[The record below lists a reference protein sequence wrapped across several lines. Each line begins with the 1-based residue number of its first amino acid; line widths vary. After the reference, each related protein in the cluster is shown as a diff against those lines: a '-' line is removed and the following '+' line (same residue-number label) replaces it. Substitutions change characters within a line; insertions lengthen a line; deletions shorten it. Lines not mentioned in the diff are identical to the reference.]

1 MKLQCFIL
9 KGALILVCCAGLWAC
24 KSSGPV
30 THSTEAFVGTG
41 KVLVLPFQNMA
52 WLHGTDVNVSNPLT
66 GKVYMT
72 GPVSEGAERFLT
84 DLLVDALQ
92 RQTAFHTIPSR
103 EAVAV
108 MDALRSAGD
117 YQQSPLKMLAQ
128 TGRML
133 NADIV
138 IQGYLYRFKD
148 RVGANYS
155 AESAASV
162 AFDVYLIDCV
172 EQKLV
177 WSGYFDQTQQALT
190 DDLRYIS
197 TFFRRGG
204 RWVTAEEMATTAM
217 DDMFKEFKQ
226 P

>member
-1 MKLQCFIL
+1 MKRRWAMM
-9 KGALILVCCAGLWAC
+9 KWALVLVCSLGLWAC

-30 THSTEAFVGTG
+30 THVSGAFDGAG
-41 KVLVLPFQNMA
+41 KVLVLPFQDMA
-52 WLHGTDVNVSNPLT
+52 WLHGTNVNVRSPLT
-66 GKVYMT
+66 GKVFMT
-72 GPVSEGAERFLT
+72 GATPEDADRLLT
-84 DLLVDALQ
+84 DLLVDALHK
-92 RQTAFHTIPSR
+92 QTALQTVPSR
-103 EAVAV
+103 DAYAV
-108 MDALRSAGD
+108 MDAVKSAGD
-117 YQQSPLKMLAQ
+117 SQQSALKILAK

-133 NADIV
+133 KADMV
-138 IQGYLYRFKD
+138 MQGYLYRFED
-148 RVGANYS
+148 RVGADYS

-177 WSGYFDQTQQALT
+177 WSGYFDQTQQALSE
-190 DDLRYIS
+190 DLRYIG

-204 RWVTAEEMATTAM
+204 RWITAEEMATTAM

>member
-1 MKLQCFIL
+1 MMKW
-9 KGALILVCCAGLWAC
+9 ILVLVCSLGLWAC

-30 THSTEAFVGTG
+30 THVSGVFDGTG
-41 KVLVLPFQNMA
+41 KVLVLPFQDMA
-52 WLHGTDVNVSNPLT
+52 WLHGTNVNVRSPLT
-66 GKVYMT
+66 GKVFMT
-72 GPVSEGAERFLT
+72 GATREGADRLLT

-92 RQTAFHTIPSR
+92 QQTALQTVPSR
-103 EAVAV
+103 DAYAV
-108 MDALRSAGD
+108 MDAVKSAGD
-117 YQQSPLKMLAQ
+117 SQQSALKILAK

-133 NADIV
+133 KADMV
-138 IQGYLYRFKD
+138 IQGYLYRFED
-148 RVGANYS
+148 RVGADYS

-177 WSGYFDQTQQALT
+177 WSGYFDQTQQALSE
-190 DDLRYIS
+190 DLRYIG

-204 RWVTAEEMATTAM
+204 RWITAEEMATTAM

>member
-1 MKLQCFIL
+1 MMKW
-9 KGALILVCCAGLWAC
+9 ILVLVCSLGLWAC

-30 THSTEAFVGTG
+30 THVSGVFDGAG
-41 KVLVLPFQNMA
+41 KVLVLPFQDMA
-52 WLHGTDVNVSNPLT
+52 WLHGRNVNVRSPLT
-66 GKVYMT
+66 GKVFMT
-72 GPVSEGAERFLT
+72 GATREGADRLLT

-92 RQTAFHTIPSR
+92 QQTALQTVPSR
-103 EAVAV
+103 DAYAV
-108 MDALRSAGD
+108 MDAVKSAGD
-117 YQQSPLKMLAQ
+117 SQQSALKILAK

-133 NADIV
+133 KADMV
-138 IQGYLYRFKD
+138 IQGYLYRFED
-148 RVGANYS
+148 RVGADYS
-155 AESAASV
+155 AKSAASV

-177 WSGYFDQTQQALT
+177 WSGYFDQTQQALS
-190 DDLRYIS
+190 DDLRYIG

-204 RWVTAEEMATTAM
+204 RWITAEEMATTAM

>member
-1 MKLQCFIL
+1 MMKW
-9 KGALILVCCAGLWAC
+9 ILVLVCSLGLWAC

-30 THSTEAFVGTG
+30 THVSGAFDGSG
-41 KVLVLPFQNMA
+41 KVLVLPFQDMA
-52 WLHGTDVNVSNPLT
+52 WLHGTNVNVRSPLT
-66 GKVYMT
+66 GKVFMT
-72 GPVSEGAERFLT
+72 GATREGADRLLT

-92 RQTAFHTIPSR
+92 QQTALQTVPSR
-103 EAVAV
+103 DAYAV
-108 MDALRSAGD
+108 MDAVKSAGD
-117 YQQSPLKMLAQ
+117 SQQSALKILAK

-133 NADIV
+133 KADMV
-138 IQGYLYRFKD
+138 IQGYLYRFED
-148 RVGANYS
+148 RVGADYS
-155 AESAASV
+155 AKSAASV

-177 WSGYFDQTQQALT
+177 WSGYFDQTQQALS
-190 DDLRYIS
+190 DDLRYIG

-204 RWVTAEEMATTAM
+204 RWITAEEMATTAM

>member
-1 MKLQCFIL
+1 MKSRWAIMKWVLV
-9 KGALILVCCAGLWAC
+9 LVCSLGLWAC

-30 THSTEAFVGTG
+30 THSTDAFDGTG
-41 KVLVLPFQNMA
+41 KVLVLPFQDMA
-52 WLHGTDVNVSNPLT
+52 WLHGTNVNVRSPLT
-66 GKVYMT
+66 GKVFMT
-72 GPVSEGAERFLT
+72 GDTREGADRLLT

-92 RQTAFHTIPSR
+92 QQTVLQTVPSR
-103 EAVAV
+103 EAYAV
-108 MDALRSAGD
+108 MEAVKYAGD
-117 YQQSPLKMLAQ
+117 SQPSALKVLAK

-133 NADIV
+133 KADMV

-190 DDLRYIS
+190 DDLRYIG

-204 RWVTAEEMATTAM
+204 RWITAEEMAITAM

>member
-1 MKLQCFIL
+1 
-9 KGALILVCCAGLWAC
+9 
-24 KSSGPV
+24 
-30 THSTEAFVGTG
+30 
-41 KVLVLPFQNMA
+41 MA
-52 WLHGTDVNVSNPLT
+52 WLHGTNVNVRSPLT
-66 GKVYMT
+66 GKVFMT
-72 GPVSEGAERFLT
+72 GATREGADRLLT

-92 RQTAFHTIPSR
+92 QQTAFQTVPSR
-103 EAVAV
+103 DAYAV
-108 MDALRSAGD
+108 MDAVKSAGD
-117 YQQSPLKMLAQ
+117 SQQSALNILTK

-133 NADIV
+133 KADMV
-138 IQGYLYRFKD
+138 IQGYLYRFED
-148 RVGANYS
+148 RVGADYS

-177 WSGYFDQTQQALT
+177 WSGYFDQTQQALS
-190 DDLRYIS
+190 DDLRYIG

-204 RWVTAEEMATTAM
+204 RWITAEEMATTAM

>member
-1 MKLQCFIL
+1 MKLRCVIL
-9 KGALILVCCAGLWAC
+9 KWALILVCCAGLWAC

-30 THSTEAFVGTG
+30 IHSTGEFDGTG

-52 WLHGTDVNVSNPLT
+52 WLHGTNVNVRSPLT
-66 GKVYMT
+66 GKVFMT
-72 GPVSEGAERFLT
+72 GPVSEGADRFLT

-92 RQTAFHTIPSR
+92 QQTALQTIPSR
-103 EAVAV
+103 EAYAV
-108 MDALRSAGD
+108 MDALKSAGD
-117 YQQSPLKMLAQ
+117 SQRSPLKMLAQ

-133 NADIV
+133 NADMV

-148 RVGANYS
+148 RVGADYS

-190 DDLRYIS
+190 DDLRLIGA
-197 TFFRRGG
+197 FFQRGG

>member
-1 MKLQCFIL
+1 MMKW
-9 KGALILVCCAGLWAC
+9 ILVLVCSLSLWAC

-30 THSTEAFVGTG
+30 TYVSGAFDGAG
-41 KVLVLPFQNMA
+41 KVLVLPFQDMA
-52 WLHGTDVNVSNPLT
+52 WLHGKNVNVRSPLT
-66 GKVYMT
+66 GKVFMT
-72 GPVSEGAERFLT
+72 GATREGADRLLT

-92 RQTAFHTIPSR
+92 QQTALQTVPSR
-103 EAVAV
+103 DAYAV
-108 MDALRSAGD
+108 MDAVKSAGD
-117 YQQSPLKMLAQ
+117 SQQSALKILAK

-133 NADIV
+133 KADMV
-138 IQGYLYRFKD
+138 IQGYLYRFED
-148 RVGANYS
+148 RVGADYS

-177 WSGYFDQTQQALT
+177 WSGYFDQTQQALLE
-190 DDLRYIS
+190 DLRFIG

-204 RWVTAEEMATTAM
+204 RWITAEEMATTAM

>member
-1 MKLQCFIL
+1 MKLRWAMMKWVL
-9 KGALILVCCAGLWAC
+9 VLVCSLGLWAC

-30 THSTEAFVGTG
+30 TQVSGAFDGAG
-41 KVLVLPFQNMA
+41 KVLVLPFQDMA
-52 WLHGTDVNVSNPLT
+52 WLHGTNVNVRSPLT
-66 GKVYMT
+66 GKVFMT
-72 GPVSEGAERFLT
+72 GATREGADRLLT

-92 RQTAFHTIPSR
+92 QQTALQTVPSR
-103 EAVAV
+103 DAYAV
-108 MDALRSAGD
+108 MDAVKSAGD
-117 YQQSPLKMLAQ
+117 SQQSALKILAK

-133 NADIV
+133 KADMV
-138 IQGYLYRFKD
+138 IQGYLYRFED
-148 RVGANYS
+148 RVGADYS

-177 WSGYFDQTQQALT
+177 WSGYFDQTQQALSE
-190 DDLRYIS
+190 DLRYIG

-204 RWVTAEEMATTAM
+204 RWITAEEMATTAM

>member
-1 MKLQCFIL
+1 MMKWVLV
-9 KGALILVCCAGLWAC
+9 LVCSLGLWAC

-30 THSTEAFVGTG
+30 THVSGAFDGTG
-41 KVLVLPFQNMA
+41 KVMVLPFQDMA
-52 WLHGTDVNVSNPLT
+52 WLHGTNVNVRSPLT
-66 GKVYMT
+66 GKVFMT
-72 GPVSEGAERFLT
+72 GATREGADRLLT

-92 RQTAFHTIPSR
+92 QQTALQTVPSR
-103 EAVAV
+103 DAYAV
-108 MDALRSAGD
+108 MNAVKSAGD
-117 YQQSPLKMLAQ
+117 SQQSALKILAK

-133 NADIV
+133 NADMV
-138 IQGYLYRFKD
+138 IQGYLYRFED
-148 RVGANYS
+148 RVGADYS

-172 EQKLV
+172 EQKLL
-177 WSGYFDQTQQALT
+177 WSGYFDQTQQALS
-190 DDLRYIS
+190 DDLRYIG

-204 RWVTAEEMATTAM
+204 RWITAEEMATTAM

>member
-1 MKLQCFIL
+1 MMKW
-9 KGALILVCCAGLWAC
+9 ILVLVCSLGLWAC

-30 THSTEAFVGTG
+30 THVSGVFDGAG
-41 KVLVLPFQNMA
+41 KVLVLPFQDMA
-52 WLHGTDVNVSNPLT
+52 WLHGRNVNVRSPLT
-66 GKVYMT
+66 GKVFMT
-72 GPVSEGAERFLT
+72 GATREGADRLLT

-92 RQTAFHTIPSR
+92 QQTALQTVPSR
-103 EAVAV
+103 DAYAV
-108 MDALRSAGD
+108 MDAVKSAGD
-117 YQQSPLKMLAQ
+117 SQQSALKILAK

-133 NADIV
+133 KADMV
-138 IQGYLYRFKD
+138 IQGYLYRFED
-148 RVGANYS
+148 RVGADYS

-162 AFDVYLIDCV
+162 AFDVYLIDCA

-177 WSGYFDQTQQALT
+177 WSGYFDQTQQALSE
-190 DDLRYIS
+190 DLRYIG

-204 RWVTAEEMATTAM
+204 RWITAEEMATTAM

>member
-1 MKLQCFIL
+1 MMKW
-9 KGALILVCCAGLWAC
+9 ILVLVCSLGLWAC

-30 THSTEAFVGTG
+30 THVSGVFDGAG
-41 KVLVLPFQNMA
+41 KVLVLPFQDMA
-52 WLHGTDVNVSNPLT
+52 WLHGRNVNVRSPLT
-66 GKVYMT
+66 GKVFMT
-72 GPVSEGAERFLT
+72 GATREGADRLLT

-92 RQTAFHTIPSR
+92 QQTALQTVPSR
-103 EAVAV
+103 DAYAV
-108 MDALRSAGD
+108 MDAVKSAGD
-117 YQQSPLKMLAQ
+117 SQQSALKILAK

-133 NADIV
+133 KADMV

-177 WSGYFDQTQQALT
+177 WSGYFDQTQQALS
-190 DDLRYIS
+190 DDLRYIR

-204 RWVTAEEMATTAM
+204 RWITAEEMATTAM

>member
-1 MKLQCFIL
+1 MKSQCVIL
-9 KGALILVCCAGLWAC
+9 KWALILICCAGLWAC

-30 THSTEAFVGTG
+30 VQATGAFDDTG

-52 WLHGTDVNVSNPLT
+52 WLHGTNVNVRSPLT
-66 GKVYMT
+66 GKVFLT
-72 GPVSEGAERFLT
+72 GPASEDANRLLT
-84 DLLVDALQ
+84 NLLVDALQ
-92 RQTAFHTIPSR
+92 RETAFQMVPSR
-103 EAVAV
+103 EAYAV
-108 MDALRSAGD
+108 MEALRSAGD
-117 YQQSPLKMLAQ
+117 FQHSPLKMLAQ

-133 NADIV
+133 NADMV

-162 AFDVYLIDCV
+162 AFDVYLIDCMQ
-172 EQKLV
+172 QKLV

-190 DDLRYIS
+190 DDLRYIGA
-197 TFFRRGG
+197 FFQRGG

-217 DDMFKEFKQ
+217 DDMFKDFKQ

>member
-1 MKLQCFIL
+1 MKPRWAMMKWVLV
-9 KGALILVCCAGLWAC
+9 LVCSLGLWAC

-30 THSTEAFVGTG
+30 THVSGAFDGTG
-41 KVLVLPFQNMA
+41 KVMVLPFQDMA
-52 WLHGTDVNVSNPLT
+52 WLHGTNVNVRSPLT
-66 GKVYMT
+66 GKVFMT
-72 GPVSEGAERFLT
+72 GATREGADRLLT

-92 RQTAFHTIPSR
+92 QQTALQTVPSR
-103 EAVAV
+103 DAYAV
-108 MDALRSAGD
+108 MNAVKSAGD
-117 YQQSPLKMLAQ
+117 SQQSALKILAK

-133 NADIV
+133 NADMV
-138 IQGYLYRFKD
+138 IQGYLYRFED
-148 RVGANYS
+148 RVGADYS

-172 EQKLV
+172 EQKLL
-177 WSGYFDQTQQALT
+177 WSGYFDQTQQALS
-190 DDLRYIS
+190 DDLRYIG

-204 RWVTAEEMATTAM
+204 RWITAEEMATTAM

>member
-1 MKLQCFIL
+1 MKLRCYIL
-9 KGALILVCCAGLWAC
+9 KGALILACCAGLWAC

-30 THSTEAFVGTG
+30 THATGEFDGTG

-52 WLHGTDVNVSNPLT
+52 WLHGADVDVSNPLT
-66 GKVYMT
+66 GKVFVT
-72 GPVSEGAERFLT
+72 GPVSEGADRFLT

-92 RQTAFHTIPSR
+92 QQTAFQTIPSR

-108 MDALRSAGD
+108 MDALKSAGA

-133 NADIV
+133 NADMV

-148 RVGANYS
+148 RVGADYS

-172 EQKLV
+172 GQKLV

-190 DDLRYIS
+190 DDLRYIG

-204 RWVTAEEMATTAM
+204 RWITAEEMATTAM
-217 DDMFKEFKQ
+217 EDMFKEFKQ

>member
-1 MKLQCFIL
+1 MKFRCFIL

-30 THSTEAFVGTG
+30 IHTTGEFDGTG

-66 GKVYMT
+66 GKVFMT
-72 GPVSEGAERFLT
+72 GPVSEGADRFLT
-84 DLLVDALQ
+84 DLLVEALQ
-92 RQTAFHTIPSR
+92 QQTAFQTMPSR

-108 MDALRSAGD
+108 MDALKAAGD
-117 YQQSPLKMLAQ
+117 SQHSPLKMLAQ
-128 TGRML
+128 AGRML
-133 NADIV
+133 NADMV

>member
-1 MKLQCFIL
+1 MKPRWDIMKWVLV
-9 KGALILVCCAGLWAC
+9 LVCSLGLWAC

-30 THSTEAFVGTG
+30 THVSGAFDGKG
-41 KVLVLPFQNMA
+41 KVLVLPFQDMA
-52 WLHGTDVNVSNPLT
+52 WLHGTNVNVRSPLT
-66 GKVYMT
+66 GKVFMT
-72 GPVSEGAERFLT
+72 GATREGADRLLT

-92 RQTAFHTIPSR
+92 QQTAFQTVPSR
-103 EAVAV
+103 DAYAV
-108 MDALRSAGD
+108 MDAVKSAGD
-117 YQQSPLKMLAQ
+117 SQQSALNILTK

-133 NADIV
+133 KADMV
-138 IQGYLYRFKD
+138 IQGYLYRFED
-148 RVGANYS
+148 RVGADYS

-177 WSGYFDQTQQALT
+177 WSGYFDQTQQALS
-190 DDLRYIS
+190 DDLRYIG

-204 RWVTAEEMATTAM
+204 RWITAEEMATTAM

>member
-1 MKLQCFIL
+1 
-9 KGALILVCCAGLWAC
+9 
-24 KSSGPV
+24 V
-30 THSTEAFVGTG
+30 TQPIGEFDGTG
-41 KVLVLPFQNMA
+41 KVLVLPFQNMV
-52 WLHGTDVNVSNPLT
+52 WLLGENVNVRNPLT

-72 GPVSEGAERFLT
+72 GPAIKGADRLMT
-84 DLLVDALQ
+84 DLLVGALQ
-92 RQTAFHTIPSR
+92 RHTDFQTVPSR
-103 EAVAV
+103 EAQAV
-108 MDALRSAGD
+108 MDALKSSGD
-117 YQQSPLKMLAQ
+117 SQHSPLRILAQ

-133 NADIV
+133 KADMV

-190 DDLRYIS
+190 DDLRYIGS
-197 TFFRRGG
+197 FFQRGG
-204 RWVTAEEMATTAM
+204 RWITAEEMATTAM
-217 DDMFKEFKQ
+217 DDMFKDFK
-226 P
+226 

>member
-1 MKLQCFIL
+1 MKSRCVIL
-9 KGALILVCCAGLWAC
+9 KWALILICCAGLWAC

-30 THSTEAFVGTG
+30 VHSTGEFDGTG

-52 WLHGTDVNVSNPLT
+52 WLHGTNVNVRSPLT
-66 GKVYMT
+66 GKVFLT
-72 GPVSEGAERFLT
+72 GPASEDANRLLT

-92 RQTAFHTIPSR
+92 RQTAFQTVPSR
-103 EAVAV
+103 EAYAV
-108 MDALRSAGD
+108 MDALKSAGD
-117 YQQSPLKMLAQ
+117 SQPSMLKMLAQ

-133 NADIV
+133 NADMV

-172 EQKLV
+172 HQKLV

-190 DDLRYIS
+190 DDLRYIGA
-197 TFFRRGG
+197 FFRRGG
-204 RWVTAEEMATTAM
+204 RWVTAEEMAITAM
-217 DDMFKEFKQ
+217 DDMFKDFKQ

>member
-1 MKLQCFIL
+1 MKPRWAMM
-9 KGALILVCCAGLWAC
+9 KWILVLVCSLGLWAC

-30 THSTEAFVGTG
+30 THVSGAFDGTG
-41 KVLVLPFQNMA
+41 KVMVLPFQDMA
-52 WLHGTDVNVSNPLT
+52 WLHGTNVNVRSPLT
-66 GKVYMT
+66 GKVFMT
-72 GPVSEGAERFLT
+72 GATREGADRLLT

-92 RQTAFHTIPSR
+92 QQTALQTVPSR
-103 EAVAV
+103 DAYAV
-108 MDALRSAGD
+108 MNAVKSAGD
-117 YQQSPLKMLAQ
+117 SQQSALKILAK

-133 NADIV
+133 NADMV
-138 IQGYLYRFKD
+138 IQGYLYRFED
-148 RVGANYS
+148 RVGADYS

-172 EQKLV
+172 EQKLL
-177 WSGYFDQTQQALT
+177 WSGYFDQTQQALS
-190 DDLRYIS
+190 DDLRYIG

-204 RWVTAEEMATTAM
+204 RWITAEEMATTAM

>member
-1 MKLQCFIL
+1 MKLRWAIMKWVL
-9 KGALILVCCAGLWAC
+9 VLVCSLGLWAC

-30 THSTEAFVGTG
+30 THVSGEFDGTG
-41 KVLVLPFQNMA
+41 KVLVLPFQDMA
-52 WLHGTDVNVSNPLT
+52 WLHGTDVNVQSPLT
-66 GKVYMT
+66 GKVFMT
-72 GPVSEGAERFLT
+72 GVTPEGADRLLT
-84 DLLVDALQ
+84 ELLVDALQ
-92 RQTAFHTIPSR
+92 QRTALQTVPSR
-103 EAVAV
+103 EAYAV
-108 MDALRSAGD
+108 MDAVKSAGD
-117 YQQSPLKMLAQ
+117 SQQSALKVLAK

-133 NADIV
+133 KADMV

-148 RVGANYS
+148 RVGADYS

-190 DDLRYIS
+190 DDLRYIG

-204 RWVTAEEMATTAM
+204 RWITAEEMAITAM

>member
-1 MKLQCFIL
+1 MKPRWAIM
-9 KGALILVCCAGLWAC
+9 KWILVLVCSLGLWAC

-30 THSTEAFVGTG
+30 THVSDAFDGSG
-41 KVLVLPFQNMA
+41 KVLVLPFEDMA
-52 WLHGTDVNVSNPLT
+52 WLHGTNVNVRSPLT
-66 GKVYMT
+66 GKVFMT
-72 GPVSEGAERFLT
+72 GVTREGADRLLT

-92 RQTAFHTIPSR
+92 QQTALQTVPSR
-103 EAVAV
+103 DAYAV
-108 MDALRSAGD
+108 MNAVKSAGD
-117 YQQSPLKMLAQ
+117 SQQSALKILAK

-133 NADIV
+133 KADMV
-138 IQGYLYRFKD
+138 IQGYLYRFED
-148 RVGANYS
+148 RVGADYS

-190 DDLRYIS
+190 DDLRHIGS
-197 TFFRRGG
+197 FFRRGG
-204 RWVTAEEMATTAM
+204 RWITAEEMAITAM

>member
-1 MKLQCFIL
+1 MKSQCFIL
-9 KGALILVCCAGLWAC
+9 KWALILICCAGLWAC

-30 THSTEAFVGTG
+30 VQTTGAFDGTG

-52 WLHGTDVNVSNPLT
+52 WLHGTNVNVRSPLT
-66 GKVYMT
+66 GKVFLT
-72 GPVSEGAERFLT
+72 GPASEDANRLLT
-84 DLLVDALQ
+84 NLLVDALQ
-92 RQTAFHTIPSR
+92 RETAFQMVPSR
-103 EAVAV
+103 EAYAI
-108 MDALRSAGD
+108 MEALKSAGD
-117 YQQSPLKMLAQ
+117 SQQSTLKMIAQ

-133 NADIV
+133 NADMV

-172 EQKLV
+172 QQTLI
-177 WSGYFDQTQQALT
+177 WSAYFDQTQQALT
-190 DDLRYIS
+190 DDLRYIG

-217 DDMFKEFKQ
+217 DDMFKDFKQ

>member
-1 MKLQCFIL
+1 MKWVLV
-9 KGALILVCCAGLWAC
+9 LVCSLGLWAC

-30 THSTEAFVGTG
+30 THVSGVFDGAG
-41 KVLVLPFQNMA
+41 KVLVLPFQDMA
-52 WLHGTDVNVSNPLT
+52 WLHGRNVNVRSPLT
-66 GKVYMT
+66 GKVFMT
-72 GPVSEGAERFLT
+72 GATREGADRLLT

-92 RQTAFHTIPSR
+92 QQTALQTVPSR
-103 EAVAV
+103 DAYAV
-108 MDALRSAGD
+108 MDAVKSAGD
-117 YQQSPLKMLAQ
+117 SQQSALKILAK

-133 NADIV
+133 KADMV
-138 IQGYLYRFKD
+138 IQGYLYRFED
-148 RVGANYS
+148 RVGADYS

-162 AFDVYLIDCV
+162 AFDVYLIDCA

-177 WSGYFDQTQQALT
+177 WSGYFDQTQQALS
-190 DDLRYIS
+190 DDLRYIG

-204 RWVTAEEMATTAM
+204 RWITAEEMATTAM

>member
-1 MKLQCFIL
+1 MKSQCDIL
-9 KGALILVCCAGLWAC
+9 KWALILICCAGLWAC

-30 THSTEAFVGTG
+30 VQTTGAFDGTG

-52 WLHGTDVNVSNPLT
+52 WLHGTNVNVRSPLT
-66 GKVYMT
+66 GKVFLT
-72 GPVSEGAERFLT
+72 GPASEDANRLLT
-84 DLLVDALQ
+84 NLLVDALQ
-92 RQTAFHTIPSR
+92 RETAFQTVPSR
-103 EAVAV
+103 EAYAI
-108 MDALRSAGD
+108 MDTLRSAGD
-117 YQQSPLKMLAQ
+117 LRHSPLKILAQ

-133 NADIV
+133 NADMV

-162 AFDVYLIDCV
+162 AFDVYLIDCA
-172 EQKLV
+172 QQTLI
-177 WSGYFDQTQQALT
+177 WSAYFDQTQQALT
-190 DDLRYIS
+190 DDLRYIG

-217 DDMFKEFKQ
+217 GDMFKDFKQ

>member
-1 MKLQCFIL
+1 MKLRCLIL
-9 KGALILVCCAGLWAC
+9 KWALILVCCIGLWAC

-30 THSTEAFVGTG
+30 THATGEFDGTG

-52 WLHGTDVNVSNPLT
+52 WLHGINVNVRCPLT
-66 GKVYMT
+66 GKVFMT
-72 GPVSEGAERFLT
+72 GPVSEGADRFLT
-84 DLLVDALQ
+84 DLLVGALQ
-92 RQTAFHTIPSR
+92 QQTALQTIPSR
-103 EAVAV
+103 EAYDV
-108 MDALRSAGD
+108 MDALKSAGD
-117 YQQSPLKMLAQ
+117 SQRSPLKILAQ

-133 NADIV
+133 NADMV

-148 RVGANYS
+148 RVGADYS

-190 DDLRYIS
+190 DDLRLIGA
-197 TFFRRGG
+197 FFQRGG
-204 RWVTAEEMATTAM
+204 RWVTSEEMATTAM